1 MHHEVTLLDRL
12 NSPTTMMEAEQELLT
27 RGEACVSVLTAILDN
42 TATNAFGVAYGRL
55 GLPRQCAQE
64 MAVRLGPN
72 AKPLERLL
80 TTDAS
85 NGHTTAVR
93 ALAALGSLEAAS
105 VKALV
110 ENMTSADFELA
121 EESARALVKTGHA
134 GVAKAAAT
142 TRRLQGLIAK
152 WSL

>member
-12 NSPTTMMEAEQELLT
+12 NSPATMMEAERELLM
-27 RGEACVSVLTAILDN
+27 RGEACITVLEAILDN
-42 TATNAFGVAYGRL
+42 TATNAFGIAYGRL

-80 TTDAS
+80 ATDAS

-93 ALAALGSLEAAS
+93 ALAALGSLEVAS
-105 VKALV
+105 VKTLV
-110 ENMTSADFELA
+110 ENMTSADFDLA
-121 EESARALVKTGHA
+121 EESALALVKTGHA
-134 GVAKAAAT
+134 GVTKAAAT
-142 TRRLQGLIAK
+142 TRRLQDRIAK